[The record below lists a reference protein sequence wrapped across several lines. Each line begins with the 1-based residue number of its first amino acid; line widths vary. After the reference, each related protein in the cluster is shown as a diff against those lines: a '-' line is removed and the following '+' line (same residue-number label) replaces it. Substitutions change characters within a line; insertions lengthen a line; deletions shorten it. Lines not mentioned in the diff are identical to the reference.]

1 MDPSYRFATFELTSF
16 CCGKNFLTEFFFAA
30 KSFIFIG
37 GGVQK
42 KNSGFANQTT
52 CMIAVFRFFFF
63 FALLHLLS
71 LPSESRLIIAFP

>member
-42 KNSGFANQTT
+42 KSSGFANQNH
-52 CMIAVFRFFFF
+52 VHDRSQFFGFFF
-63 FALLHLLS
+63 LLS
-71 LPSESRLIIAFP
+71 FTFLAYRPNRV